1 MFRRLFYPVSFLLL
15 CVLSTNTFAGLLA
28 DPDLVIYYSFD
39 EVTDIVADQS
49 GNGHDGV
56 INGDITPDPD
66 GKRNGAA
73 RFATGSYLDLD
84 GPSIP
89 LNPPLKASRTVVA
102 ISSTLMK
109 NFFALASSTTMRSS
123 FFPNS

>member
-1 MFRRLFYPVSFLLL
+1 MFRKLFYPVSFLLVF
-15 CVLSTNTFAGLLA
+15 VLSTNTFADLLA
-28 DPDLVIYYSFD
+28 DPDLVIYFSFD

-56 INGDITPDPD
+56 VKGDVTADPD

-73 RFATGSYLDLD
+73 KFATGSYLDLD

-89 LNPPLKASRTVVA
+89 PEHIPTTGIT
-102 ISSTLMK
+102 IS
-109 NFFALASSTTMRSS
+109 A
-123 FFPNS
+123 